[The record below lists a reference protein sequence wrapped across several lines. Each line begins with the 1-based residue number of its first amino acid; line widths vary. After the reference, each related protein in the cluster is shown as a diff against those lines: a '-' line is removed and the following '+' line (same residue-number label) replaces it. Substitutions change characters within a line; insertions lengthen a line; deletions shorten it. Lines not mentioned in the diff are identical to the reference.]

1 VGTYLDLIIAF
12 FAVLGLFALMWLVF
26 GLMLIPN
33 KNEDIDVRMTVRADE
48 KTVDLQRSIQSVLWY
63 RDSFG
68 KKMQVEIVLGNVND
82 DVRKQAIILS
92 QTVDGV
98 TLTEEVNT
106 PV

>member
-1 VGTYLDLIIAF
+1 MGTYLDLIIAF